1 MIQFL
6 LSPVY
11 RAIGIAAAILLAIGA
26 VYTKGRSDAS
36 NRNKL
41 KNYKATQDAIE
52 KATAAR
58 RASNASGLHNN
69 DGFRRD

>member
-1 MIQFL
+1 MISFL
-6 LSPVY
+6 LSPLY
-11 RAIGIAAAILLAIGA
+11 RVLGIVAAVILAIGA

-36 NRNKL
+36 ARDKL

-58 RASNASGLHNN
+58 RAANASGLHNN